1 MATNSE
7 SFTSRYKS
15 ELLFLVRLVISALI
29 MVAAVGVHDV
39 YFGGT
44 ASALAAILVIV
55 LLVIGNVFYQP
66 LKGWVFGFGG

>member
-15 ELLFLVRLVISALI
+15 ELLFLVRLIISALL
-29 MVAAVGVHDV
+29 MVAAVGIHDV
-39 YFGGT
+39 YIGNT
-44 ASALAAILVIV
+44 ASALAAILVII

-66 LKGWVFGFGG
+66 LKGWVLGFGG